1 MVGVP
6 FPPPNPEFYGHKC
19 ERSLYCSDEGVRLRV
34 SFHTF
39 FHWQKGHLMDNSTL
53 ALDVAGTRYLNDL
66 QVNRRQATVEK
77 AGPIPTEFL
86 TRSGNRPL
94 REVDCSTINFVRD
107 G

>member
-1 MVGVP
+1 
-6 FPPPNPEFYGHKC
+6 
-19 ERSLYCSDEGVRLRV
+19 
-34 SFHTF
+34 
-39 FHWQKGHLMDNSTL
+39 MDNSTL

-66 QVNRRQATVEK
+66 QVNRRKATVEK

-94 REVDCSTINFVRD
+94 GEVDCSTINFVRD